1 MSVLP
6 VTAAWRGGMRARVKA
21 SLAQGSGFR
30 VGGCLPHGSSKSRG
44 LCPEPRALSPQPRQV
59 LKGVLSVAV
68 GGWCLLA
75 VGCGYTTR
83 PGLPA
88 DVRTIYIKPFVNRID
103 LTQVTT
109 DVSRFPIYRHGMEAD
124 LTNAVLSRFQFT
136 GLLRPAG
143 ADRADWRL
151 EGELV
156 EFRRDALRYD
166 ASAQVEEW
174 RLNVVVN
181 LRLVDQRT
189 QAVVWEEPRFTGD
202 TTYFARGANAES
214 ETAALDRAI
223 TDLARRMVERTV
235 ENW

>member
-6 VTAAWRGGMRARVKA
+6 VTAAWRGGI
-21 SLAQGSGFR
+21 
-30 VGGCLPHGSSKSRG
+30 
-44 LCPEPRALSPQPRQV
+44 AL
-59 LKGVLSVAV
+59 
-68 GGWCLLA
+68 LLA
-75 VGCGYTTR
+75 SSVLGCGYTTR

-88 DVRTIYIKPFVNRID
+88 NVRTIYIKPFVNRID

-109 DVSRFPIYRHGMEAD
+109 DLSRFPIYRHGMETN
-124 LTNAVLSRFQFT
+124 LTNAILSRFQFT

-143 ADRADWRL
+143 MELADWRL

-202 TTYFARGANAES
+202 TTYFARGASAES

-223 TDLARRMVERTV
+223 TDLARRIVERAV
-235 ENW
+235 ESW